1 MIETIVDKLGTGG
14 IIDILAVFDLDTP
27 DTEDSVDNVSALVV
41 HTVDFGSRFNKA
53 ETGSVSNCPLVF
65 DTGVS
70 TGLSPFKSDF

>member
-1 MIETIVDKLGTGG
+1 M
-14 IIDILAVFDLDTP
+14 AVFDLDIT
-27 DTEDSVDNVSALVV
+27 DLEDSVDNVSALLV
-41 HTVDFGSRFNKA
+41 HDFDFGSRFNKA